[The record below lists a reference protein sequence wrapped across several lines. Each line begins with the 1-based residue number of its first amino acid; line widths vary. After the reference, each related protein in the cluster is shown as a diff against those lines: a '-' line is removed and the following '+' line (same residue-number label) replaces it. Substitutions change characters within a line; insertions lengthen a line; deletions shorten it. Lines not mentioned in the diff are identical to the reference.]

1 MAQRLS
7 FMPAAINP
15 EKILGELNQ
24 LWADLDS
31 QASAAGGVLRACSMT
46 LAVAAKDE
54 DDAAQARRTIGVIMH
69 DQPCRALVVKMQDGA
84 ELAGRVFAEC
94 WMPFGGQQQICSEG
108 VEITAV
114 PDHFAEVARVLTPL
128 RAPDLPLVLWC
139 RGPLAFSLRAFDYL
153 FPLADKVILDSTAVS
168 SAASALAFLR
178 LLRSRGHLVADLAW
192 TQLTPCRQ
200 TLAHLFQ
207 EQGLKPGDVKSARV
221 AYSGSA
227 PSTAALY
234 FASWIRLALPAV
246 PVRLE
251 AIKGD
256 AGLRGV
262 TLFVD
267 PKSNQKGD
275 VALTLSGPSQ
285 LEVRGCGHGYRSS
298 MPASDEAALMRE
310 ELKILG
316 RDSVFERALG

>member
-1 MAQRLS
+1 
-7 FMPAAINP
+7 MPTAIDP

-31 QASAAGGVLRACSMT
+31 QASAKGGVLRACSMT
-46 LAVAAKDE
+46 LAVAARDDE
-54 DDAAQARRTIGVIMH
+54 DAAQARRTIGIIMH
-69 DQPCRALVVKMQDGA
+69 DQPCRALVVKMHDGA
-84 ELAGRVFAEC
+84 ELAARVFAEC

-114 PDHFAEVARVLTPL
+114 PDHFADVARVLTPL

-139 RGPLAFSLRAFDYL
+139 RGPVAFSLRAFDYL
-153 FPLADKVILDSTAVS
+153 FPLADKVILDSTGVS
-168 SAASALAFLR
+168 SAPSALAFLR
-178 LLRSRGHLVADLAW
+178 LLRSRGHRVADLAW
-192 TQLTPCRQ
+192 TQLTTCRQ
-200 TLAHLFQ
+200 TLSHLFQ
-207 EQGLKPGDVKSARV
+207 EQELTPGAVKSARV

-227 PSTAALY
+227 PCTAALY

-251 AIKGD
+251 AVEGE

-267 PKSNQKGD
+267 PKSSQKGD
-275 VALTLSGPSQ
+275 VALTLTGSSQ
-285 LEVRGCGHGYRSS
+285 LEVHGCGRGYRSS
-298 MPASDEAALMRE
+298 LPVSDEAALMRE

-316 RDSVFERALG
+316 RDPVFEQVLG